1 MANSRE
7 ILEGLIDEGV
17 PGLGD
22 SYRALKK
29 APGLT
34 DEIAE
39 RVFLKDYA
47 NTREELKKRAEDLE
61 GVDVTI
67 PTIQAIASAVTG
79 KEGDEALKIFLDDF
93 QKKQNVWKKTLTE
106 KNPSFGERG
115 WEYVKQAW
123 RQAQNDKMNA
133 DIAQARNEAVNDGTI
148 AGAITRAVFPRAT
161 ERLANG
167 GDIKAKDILLDIG
180 ENGLMAIPGA
190 GFTGVAGR
198 LGAKALPGVARS
210 VARVGAS
217 KGLGTR
223 AVSSLGN
230 MARNIAGNAV
240 VPLATEILDANIYED
255 GEGMDDRVDF
265 SVGDVAT
272 GAAVNQLVNRGLYRI
287 ANPLQRMLSGE
298 LTQGSGGGL
307 ARQILENLGKDVGE
321 QGKKFSDRVN
331 IDAAVKDIVEKGM
344 LSPGEVK
351 AAQMGNFAFKNSLT
365 KAESDA
371 AKATKAVL
379 DDIANGKISPMQVA
393 DVAMSGTTEG
403 LSNDV
408 IDVIAKNP
416 KEFVNYAA
424 WAGKGPGSATK
435 AQKVLNAV
443 NKEGAALAINKAGR
457 EEYTKSLFNSLPA
470 LGEEIKKE
478 REEKRKAPK
487 KRQASEDVKV
497 VIESTP
503 DLDERDVKY
512 LTMVRDNPDIMT
524 YGNNDADFKL
534 WLLEKGHKLLNE
546 TAAGRPLWEIR

>member
-22 SYRALKK
+22 TYRALKK

-93 QKKQNVWKKTLTE
+93 PKKQNVWKKALTE

-133 DIAQARNEAVNDGTI
+133 DIAQARKDAVNDGTI
-148 AGAITRAVFPRAT
+148 AGAITSAVFPRAT

-167 GDIKAKDILLDIG
+167 GDIKAKDILLDLV

-217 KGLGTR
+217 KGLGAR
-223 AVSSLGN
+223 AASSAGN
-230 MARNIAGNAV
+230 MVRNIAGNAV
-240 VPLATEILDANIYED
+240 VPLASEILDANIYDD

-265 SVGDVAT
+265 SVGDVA
-272 GAAVNQLVNRGLYRI
+272 R
-287 ANPLQRMLSGE
+287 
-298 LTQGSGGGL
+298 
-307 ARQILENLGKDVGE
+307 
-321 QGKKFSDRVN
+321 
-331 IDAAVKDIVEKGM
+331 
-344 LSPGEVK
+344 
-351 AAQMGNFAFKNSLT
+351 
-365 KAESDA
+365 
-371 AKATKAVL
+371 
-379 DDIANGKISPMQVA
+379 
-393 DVAMSGTTEG
+393 
-403 LSNDV
+403 
-408 IDVIAKNP
+408 
-416 KEFVNYAA
+416 
-424 WAGKGPGSATK
+424 
-435 AQKVLNAV
+435 
-443 NKEGAALAINKAGR
+443 
-457 EEYTKSLFNSLPA
+457 
-470 LGEEIKKE
+470 
-478 REEKRKAPK
+478 
-487 KRQASEDVKV
+487 
-497 VIESTP
+497 
-503 DLDERDVKY
+503 
-512 LTMVRDNPDIMT
+512 
-524 YGNNDADFKL
+524 
-534 WLLEKGHKLLNE
+534 
-546 TAAGRPLWEIR
+546 